1 MLNGERNLERTRT
14 WLALVGTNSAVAV
27 KSSVLTS
34 MKGPAKISANH
45 VICLELAGHTLNT
58 LFPSYFYLILN
69 ELQRAQKRGRA
80 SGKGLS
86 DQTQISIKLQT
97 VVQARY
103 IH

>member
-14 WLALVGTNSAVAV
+14 WLALAGTNSAVAV
-27 KSSVLTS
+27 KSSVLLLTS

-58 LFPSYFYLILN
+58 LLPSYFYLILN

-80 SGKGLS
+80 LGKGLS
-86 DQTQISIKLQT
+86 EQP
-97 VVQARY
+97 
-103 IH
+103 